1 MRDRSL
7 AFLVLLLAACSPE
20 ADIATSSD
28 NGEVAEQNRLDAVI
42 ASDLRSAEN
51 KARDQYRHPKET
63 LEFFGVEADD
73 LVVEMWPGG
82 GWYTEILALYLA
94 DEGSLALVAADDRL
108 DSVRKLA
115 EAHPDA
121 FKSVLF
127 SPVDSPRDATTF
139 PAGSADVVLT
149 FRNVHNWEMGDE
161 PYGDDMFAAMF
172 DMLRPGGT
180 LGVVEHRLPEDRPD
194 EDMKT
199 SGYMKQS
206 RVVALAE
213 AAGFELVEASEINAN
228 PNDTADH
235 PRGVWTLPPRLRL
248 EDQDR
253 DMYLA
258 IGESDRMTLKFRK
271 PE

>member
-1 MRDRSL
+1 MRDTSL
-7 AFLVLLLAACSPE
+7 AFLVLLLAACAPE
-20 ADIATSSD
+20 ADNSTTTET
-28 NGEVAEQNRLDAVI
+28 GEVAEQNKLDAAI
-42 ASDLRSAEN
+42 AGELRSAEN

-63 LEFFGVEADD
+63 LEFFGVEPDD

-82 GWYTEILALYLA
+82 GWYTEILAPYLA
-94 DEGSLALVAADDRL
+94 DEGSLALVASESRL
-108 DSVRKLA
+108 ESVRKLA
-115 EAHPDA
+115 ADNPDA

-127 SPVDSPRDATTF
+127 SPVENQGDETTF
-139 PAGSADVVLT
+139 PAGGADVVLT

-161 PYGDDMFAAMF
+161 PYGAAQFAAMF
-172 DMLRPGGT
+172 EMLRPGGT
-180 LGVVEHRLPEDRPD
+180 LGVVDHRLPEDRPD
-194 EDMKT
+194 EDMKS

-206 RVVALAE
+206 HVIALAE

-228 PNDTADH
+228 AADTADH
-235 PRGVWTLPPRLRL
+235 PEGVWTLPPRLRL

-253 DMYLA
+253 DKYLA

>member
-1 MRDRSL
+1 MRDSSL
-7 AFLVLLLAACSPE
+7 AFLVLLLAACAPE
-20 ADIATSSD
+20 ADNSTTAE
-28 NGEVAEQNRLDAVI
+28 NGEVAEQNGLDAAI
-42 ASDLRSAEN
+42 AGDLRSAEN

-63 LEFFGVEADD
+63 LEFFGVEQDD
-73 LVVEMWPGG
+73 LVVEIWPGG
-82 GWYTEILALYLA
+82 GWYTEILAPYLA
-94 DEGSLALVAADDRL
+94 EEGSLALVAADDRL
-108 DSVRKLA
+108 KSVRDMA
-115 EAHPDA
+115 ATNPEA

-127 SPVDSPRDATTF
+127 SPIEKPGDATTF

-161 PYGDDMFAAMF
+161 PYGDTMFAAMF
-172 DMLRPGGT
+172 EMLRPGGT

-194 EDMKT
+194 EDMKS

-206 RVVALAE
+206 RVVAMAE

-235 PRGVWTLPPRLRL
+235 PEGVWTLPPRLAL
-248 EDQDR
+248 DDVDR
-253 DMYLA
+253 EKYVA